1 MRLRRNWQGEAALP
15 DMPGVLRADLA
26 TWRQDWTGVF
36 GREAPLH
43 VEIGAGKGDF
53 VITSAKQNPGV
64 DYVGIERSPTILYI
78 AVKKNQS
85 HPLPNLRFLPVDA
98 ESIASYF
105 RPGQIAR
112 IYLNFSDPWPK
123 TRHADRRLTA
133 GARLSVYATLLK
145 PGGQLHFKTDR
156 ESFFDFSLR
165 MLIRE
170 GWSVARITRD
180 LARSGF
186 EANVL
191 TEYERR
197 FMALGQPICRLE
209 AWRPS

>member
-1 MRLRRNWQGEAALP
+1 MRLRRNRQGEAALP
-15 DMPGVLRADLA
+15 DMPGVLPADPA
-26 TWRQDWTGVF
+26 QWRRDWAGVF

-53 VITSAKQNPGV
+53 VIASAKQNPHI
-64 DYVGIERSPTILYI
+64 DFVGIERSLTILYI
-78 AVKKNQS
+78 AAKKNQDN
-85 HPLPNLRFLPVDA
+85 PLPNLRFLPVDA

-105 RPGQIAR
+105 SPGQIAR

-133 GARLSVYATLLK
+133 ATRLSVYATLLK

-156 ESFFDFSLR
+156 EGFFDYSLR
-165 MLIRE
+165 TLIRE

-180 LARSGF
+180 LARAGF

-197 FMALGQPICRLE
+197 FQSLGQPICRLE
-209 AWRPS
+209 AWRPQ